1 MFGGFSNSVRGASHE
16 ASGLVC
22 QDHSAYEV
30 HEHFAIAVIAD
41 GHGSKKYFRSHLG
54 AEFAVKAALETV
66 QRFYTDH
73 EKFENNFPEHHKL
86 ILKNIEKQIIVNW
99 NARVRQHL
107 ESHPVSREEM
117 KKFTTEEFK
126 KIQPESNYGTTLV
139 VAVAGRD
146 FTFGVQIGDGSLVA
160 LFDDGEP
167 VMPMNYD
174 ESAPANMTA
183 SMCNSNAAAMFN
195 SFFVPNKKLLA
206 IYTSS
211 DGLFTSFSNED
222 DFLEYHMIITS
233 QLSNLD
239 TFENS
244 VRKNMEK
251 RSHFGTE
258 DDISLA
264 CVFNIERIKNSTEML
279 RKKIE
284 EHRANAAD
292 RKKKRLAAL
301 RNDIAEAE

>member
-16 ASGLVC
+16 SSGLVC

-30 HEHFAIAVIAD
+30 HEHYAIAAIAD

-54 AEFAVKAALETV
+54 SEFAVKAALETV
-66 QRFYTDH
+66 QRFYMDP
-73 EKFENNFPEHHKL
+73 EKFETNFPDHHKL

-99 NARVRQHL
+99 NARVQQHL
-107 ESHPVSREEM
+107 QNNPVTRDEM
-117 KKFTTEEFK
+117 KNFTTKEFK
-126 KIQPESNYGTTLV
+126 AIQPESYYGTTLV

-160 LFDDGEP
+160 IFDDGEP

-183 SMCNSNAAAMFN
+183 SMCNTNAVSMFN
-195 SFFVPNKKLLA
+195 SFYVAKKQLLA

-222 DFLEYHMIITS
+222 DFLEYHLIVTS
-233 QLSNLD
+233 QLNHLES
-239 TFENS
+239 FENS

-258 DDISLA
+258 DDISIA
-264 CVFNIERIKNSTEML
+264 CVFDTERIKDKTEML
-279 RKKIE
+279 IQKVS
-284 EHRANAAD
+284 EHKSTAAE

-301 RNDIAEAE
+301 RNDIATAE